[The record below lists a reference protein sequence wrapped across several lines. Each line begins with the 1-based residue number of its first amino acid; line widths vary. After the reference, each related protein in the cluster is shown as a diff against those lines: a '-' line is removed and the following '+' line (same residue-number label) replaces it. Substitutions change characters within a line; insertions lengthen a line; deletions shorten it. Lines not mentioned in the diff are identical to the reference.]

1 MVIAKWA
8 EQCLDDTLY
17 CFFFSRSF
25 SFVDKMNLDGFL
37 SSFFVLYVF
46 SLSITGRQ
54 DADFSFVL
62 GGSKQTKI
70 AVRVS

>member
-1 MVIAKWA
+1 MV
-8 EQCLDDTLY
+8 
-17 CFFFSRSF
+17 FFLLSF
-25 SFVDKMNLDGFL
+25 LFYMY
-37 SSFFVLYVF
+37 FF
-46 SLSITGRQ
+46 LSITGRQ